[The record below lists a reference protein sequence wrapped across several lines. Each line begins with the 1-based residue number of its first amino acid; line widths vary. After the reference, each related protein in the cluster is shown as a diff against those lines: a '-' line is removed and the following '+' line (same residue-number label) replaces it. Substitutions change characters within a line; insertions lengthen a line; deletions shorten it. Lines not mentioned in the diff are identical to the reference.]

1 MVEDRF
7 LLGYHLIQ
15 RGSSQ
20 DLTFSH
26 AHTQMHTS
34 HTHTRTS
41 HTHTNTHLTHAQ
53 TLLSP
58 VSSPYQK
65 LAEEC
70 VKYGVG
76 VELFL
81 LPTNYADVATL
92 GHFVSSTG
100 GELHYYKHFQVRGRG
115 GAGG

>member
-1 MVEDRF
+1 MSPHTEGNVHRF
-7 LLGYHLIQ
+7 LH
-15 RGSSQ
+15 S
-20 DLTFSH
+20 LTH
-26 AHTQMHTS
+26 KHTQYTP
-34 HTHTRTS
+34 HTHT
-41 HTHTNTHLTHAQ
+41 HAPHTNTHLTHAQ

-92 GHFVSSTG
+92 GHFASSTG